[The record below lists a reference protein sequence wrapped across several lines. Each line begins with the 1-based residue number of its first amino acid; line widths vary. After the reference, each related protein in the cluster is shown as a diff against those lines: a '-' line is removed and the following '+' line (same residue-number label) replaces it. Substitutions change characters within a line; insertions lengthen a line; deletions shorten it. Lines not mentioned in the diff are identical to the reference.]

1 MRRRSQDG
9 HSLVEFLVA
18 LVIFAILASLVT
30 RALVMEQKSNTS
42 VHNRMKLQVYGELM
56 TDHLRRELS
65 ATRIVFD
72 SESLGAEYWQ
82 KLHFTGEAP
91 DAYAKLPNIQPG
103 GSFSPDWAGFDSTAV
118 GNMLF
123 CAKIVDPPAEVSD
136 GINPYV
142 FDRFKFVVYFLS
154 PYAGGKGY
162 NLHACESKN
171 QYLDYNQVMAI
182 LRSEPDYPQTIVEA
196 LKTMGL
202 TLVWRPNAEAAGKA
216 FYTLSAD
223 MSKASPINHTV
234 VMDEAER
241 ISGFSNL
248 SGPQHHG
255 IAPNGRGVSLNVPK
269 FARAGEGF
277 PNGFEVLVA
286 GPCTG
291 RKILL
296 RLVLLGE
303 GHGLSL
309 ATEHTALV
317 SVREY

>member
-1 MRRRSQDG
+1 MRRKGQSG

-30 RALVMEQKSNTS
+30 RALVMEQKSNSS

-65 ATRIVFD
+65 ATRMVFD

-91 DAYAKLPNIQPG
+91 DAYSRLPNIQRS
-103 GSFSPDWAGFDSTAV
+103 GSFSPDWSEFDSTAV

-123 CAKIVDPPAEVSD
+123 SAKIVDPPAEVSD
-136 GINPYV
+136 GVNPYV
-142 FDRFKFVVYFLS
+142 FDKFKFIVYFIS
-154 PYAGGKGY
+154 PYAQGKGY
-162 NLHACESKN
+162 NLYACESKY
-171 QYLDYNQVMAI
+171 QYLDYNQVMTI
-182 LRSEPDYPQTIVEA
+182 LRSEPDYPAALVEA
-196 LKTMGL
+196 LKNMGL
-202 TLVWRPNAEAAGKA
+202 TLVWKPNAEAASKA

-223 MSKASPINHTV
+223 MSKASPISHTV
-234 VMDEAER
+234 VMDESKKV
-241 ISGFSNL
+241 SGFSNL

-286 GPCTG
+286 GPSTG

-309 ATEHTALV
+309 ATEHTALM